1 MVVEQEEQLKR
12 LASAVKGEALQPSQ
26 PLASREESVLGRLSK
41 RVGEEQRSEIQERA
55 DVEAKRV
62 SIAERKLTQKEQ
74 QTKNALQEKRLA
86 LKSYL
91 QNQAL
96 GLLTSLEQKRSDL
109 TLLRDRSK
117 AEQAS
122 FIYRLSSEQYMQQ
135 LKQESAKSRLTSDI
149 RFKEALNEAVW
160 QDALMLQKKD
170 QEGRESLFFSQIE
183 INSLMKADERSFSK
197 RLQDLSIKS
206 AWDIWEST
214 KDSLQQEHQAALSHA
229 ERLALSDITAAAD
242 SLATQIKAA
251 GVAATASAVSTI
263 ISGAIEG
270 KLNYDKQ
277 VTSNNKTFLS
287 SQGYSNA
294 VLSTMTIDEINAT
307 SETLRLSFGETKK

>member
-277 VTSNNKTFLS
+277 VTSNNK
-287 SQGYSNA
+287 
-294 VLSTMTIDEINAT
+294 E
-307 SETLRLSFGETKK
+307 